1 MNRTMKIFLISD
13 IHTEHVPGSVEPN
26 IDDQSLKFNY
36 PEDADVVVLAGDI
49 GEWSNGLVWA
59 RNRFS
64 NKEIIYV
71 PGNHEYYDSDMAIIN
86 DMRLKANELGIHFLD
101 KDSVIINEVRFLGT
115 TLWTNF
121 NNYSHEAIAQ
131 AARNMCDYEY
141 IKCKNWWENQE
152 NREKALKL
160 MAPNSTFGFDPEFF
174 SPTVAYLLHLDA
186 MDWLDQQLNKP
197 HQGKTVI
204 VTHHA
209 PSMQSRPDN
218 NYAYASNLKTF
229 IANNADKIDLWCHGH
244 IHEPVDYQVAGVR
257 IVSNPRGYPTFPISR
272 FFDEEKT
279 ICL

>member
-26 IDDQSLKFNY
+26 FDDQSLKFNY
-36 PEDADVVVLAGDI
+36 PEDADVIVLAGDI

-71 PGNHEYYDSDMAIIN
+71 PGNHEYYDSDIAIIN

-101 KDSVIINEVRFLGT
+101 KDSVTINEVRFLGT

-141 IKCKNWWENQE
+141 IKCKNWWGNQE
-152 NREKALKL
+152 NRKKALSL
-160 MAPNSTFGFDPEFF
+160 MTSNIDFGFGPEFF

-186 MDWLDQQLNKP
+186 MDWLGQQLNKQ

-209 PSMQSRPDN
+209 PSMHSRLDN
-218 NYAYASNLKTF
+218 NYAYASNLETF
-229 IANNADKIDLWCHGH
+229 ITNNADKIDLWCHGH

-272 FFDEEKT
+272 LFDDEKT
-279 ICL
+279 ICI